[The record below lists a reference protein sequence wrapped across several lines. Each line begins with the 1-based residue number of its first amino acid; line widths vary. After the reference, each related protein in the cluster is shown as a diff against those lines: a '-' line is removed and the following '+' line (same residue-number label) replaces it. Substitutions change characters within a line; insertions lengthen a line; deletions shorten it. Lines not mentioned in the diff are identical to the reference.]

1 MIPFEEILI
10 AFSMLSRNIFS
21 AMFLLRKLVKN
32 KYAVFP
38 SNLTVIGL
46 IQRLNAVLLLAFSK
60 ISRAFF
66 HVSLLSLIYNLQF

>member
-10 AFSMLSRNIFS
+10 AFSMLSHNIFS
-21 AMFLLRKLVKN
+21 AMFLLRELVKN

-38 SNLTVIGL
+38 SNLTVIDL
-46 IQRLNAVLLLAFSK
+46 IQRLNAVLLLIFSK

-66 HVSLLSLIYNLQF
+66 HI